1 MTDVPRIL
9 MTTWRRQGRTFGPV
23 LRDMVGVE
31 VQYVHAVQ
39 RAGADVLLAPPP
51 RAGADAEALLSVSD
65 GLLLIGGEDLAAEVS
80 GADPATIGEN
90 ASAERDSAEIALLR
104 AAVTLDL
111 PVLAICRGL
120 QLLNVAYGGT
130 LHGDISGC
138 SAYHPAVPS
147 ELDEALAFRHPV
159 AVTPATLTE
168 HVLGAPD
175 VAVNSLHHQAVDRIG
190 HGLTVT
196 GRTPDGH
203 VEAVEL
209 PAASWCLGVQWH
221 PELMPDDAASLRIFT
236 EFVRAA
242 RGGRRG

>member
-1 MTDVPRIL
+1 MTGVPRIL
-9 MTTWRRQGRTFGPV
+9 MNTWRRQGRTFGPV

-51 RAGADAEALLSVSD
+51 RPGSDVEGLLAVSD

-90 ASAERDSAEIALLR
+90 ASADRDRAEMALLR
-104 AAVTLDL
+104 AALDADL

-130 LHGDISGC
+130 LHGDIAGC
-138 SAYHPAVPS
+138 SEYHPAVPS

-159 AVTPATLTE
+159 AVEPGTITGR
-168 HVLGAPD
+168 VLGAQ
-175 VAVNSLHHQAVDRIG
+175 AAEAEVNSLHHQAVDRVG
-190 HGLTVT
+190 DGLTVSA
-196 GRTPDGH
+196 RTPDGQ
-203 VEAVEL
+203 VEALEL
-209 PAASWCLGVQWH
+209 PTVSWCLGVQWH
-221 PELMPDDAASLRIFT
+221 PELMPDDAISRRIFT
-236 EFVRAA
+236 EFVAA
-242 RGGRRG
+242 TR

>member
-1 MTDVPRIL
+1 MTVPRVL

-39 RAGADVLLAPPP
+39 RAGADVLLVPPP
-51 RAGADAEALLSVSD
+51 RPGGDAESLLTVSD
-65 GLLLIGGEDLAAEVS
+65 GLLLIGGEDLAADVS
-80 GADPATIGEN
+80 GADPATIGDN
-90 ASAERDSAEIALLR
+90 ASAQRDRAEIALLR
-104 AAVTLDL
+104 AALAADL

-130 LHGDISGC
+130 LHGDIAGC

-159 AVTPATLTE
+159 AVEPGTMTE
-168 HVLGAPD
+168 QVLGAREVD
-175 VAVNSLHHQAVDRIG
+175 VNSLHHQAIDRVG
-190 HGLTVT
+190 NALSVT

-203 VEAVEL
+203 VEALEL

-236 EFVRAA
+236 EFVTATH
-242 RGGRRG
+242 